1 MYISGNAKEGI
12 IANYYN
18 DSFVKNINDNKNNN
32 IICYLNG

>member
-18 DSFVKNINDNKNNN
+18 DSFAKKYQWRIK
-32 IICYLNG
+32 IIISFAI

>member
-18 DSFVKNINDNKNNN
+18 DSFVKNINKNNN